1 MTSSQPIVTR
11 NALNFTPD
19 NLRCYAY
26 SGTLNVTA
34 ETVTALNFTTETA
47 YIVGS
52 FSFLLD
58 TTNLTA
64 GQEVGYSVKI
74 NNTQIAIAKGGEP
87 AGSGLNTVST
97 PYALTLI
104 IPPFSAV
111 VVSLI
116 STDSDPI
123 PMGITFTGEAY
134 GMTETGY
141 Q

>member
-74 NNTQIAIAKGGEP
+74 NNTQIAR
-87 AGSGLNTVST
+87 
-97 PYALTLI
+97 
-104 IPPFSAV
+104 V
-111 VVSLI
+111 V
-116 STDSDPI
+116 
-123 PMGITFTGEAY
+123 
-134 GMTETGY
+134 
-141 Q
+141 

>member
-1 MTSSQPIVTR
+1 MAKKRIATFLGPNQGLSMIGSH
-11 NALNFTPD
+11 
-19 NLRCYAY
+19 CYGY

-34 ETVTALNFTTETA
+34 ETVTALDFTTGTG
-47 YIVGS
+47 YILGN

-64 GQEVGYSVKI
+64 GQEVGYSVSI
-74 NNTQIAIAKGGEP
+74 NGSQVAIAKGGEP

-97 PYALTLI
+97 PYELSLI
-104 IPPFSAV
+104 LPPFSAV

-123 PMGITFTGEAY
+123 PMGITFTGRVYDA
-134 GMTETGY
+134 
-141 Q
+141 